1 MKKIT
6 LILLLN
12 LSVYASINTITSF
25 DADFIQKI
33 TDDKNK
39 ILLYKGHIVASK
51 PQNAF
56 WKYSFPIQKDVY
68 ITRFEVTI
76 VEPEIEQV
84 IIRKISNDFDFF
96 KMIKNARKIKKNIYQ
111 ANYKDTIFTI
121 STKNSYIDS
130 ISYLDNFE
138 NIVKIVFSNQ
148 RQNIKIDKEV
158 YKAKFPLDYDVIRD

>member
-6 LILLLN
+6 IAMLFSI
-12 LSVYASINTITSF
+12 SAFASINNITSF

-39 ILLYKGHIVASK
+39 ILTYKGHIIASK
-51 PQNAF
+51 PQNAL
-56 WKYSFPIQKDVY
+56 WNYTSPIEKSVY

-84 IIRKISNDFDFF
+84 IIRKVSSDFDFF
-96 KMIKNARKIKKNIYQ
+96 KMIKNANKVKKDIYR

-121 STKNSYIDS
+121 STKGDLIIS

-138 NIVKIVFSNQ
+138 NIVKITFSNQ
-148 RQNIKIDKEV
+148 QQNIKIDREK
-158 YKAKFPLDYDVIRD
+158 YRAKFPLDYDIIRD

>member
-1 MKKIT
+1 MLFSI
-6 LILLLN
+6 
-12 LSVYASINTITSF
+12 SAFASINNITSF

-39 ILLYKGHIVASK
+39 ILTYKGHIIASK
-51 PQNAF
+51 PQNAL
-56 WKYSFPIQKDVY
+56 WNYTSPIEKSVY

-84 IIRKISNDFDFF
+84 IIRKVSSDFDFF
-96 KMIKNARKIKKNIYQ
+96 KMIKNANKVKKDIYI

-121 STKNSYIDS
+121 STKGDLIIS

-138 NIVKIVFSNQ
+138 NIVKITFSNQ
-148 RQNIKIDKEV
+148 QQNIKIDREK
-158 YKAKFPLDYDVIRD
+158 YRAKFPLDYDIIRD